1 MTNIAD
7 EFVGRVNPV
16 SINLETLQ
24 YLDSM
29 IKSKKVGFILEFGSG
44 VSTEFWSEKLP
55 DATVI
60 SFDNSRRYTKITRSR
75 LNKKARNATVVFAP
89 LRIKRLF
96 GIHYITCKFLP
107 YLRKNPPSKPFDV
120 MLIDGPPGYLYA
132 REATILQAYPYLDEK
147 TLIIVDDA
155 EREIEREMIERWSE
169 MFKITNL
176 EYHDV
181 GQKQIA
187 TFNIKPT
194 PLQPTMPKSP
204 VHTKSQMVKLLFT
217 FHRRNIMHNL
227 WILKMRI
234 LNREPFPDQK
244 MTETEQ

>member
-1 MTNIAD
+1 MTNIVD
-7 EFVGRVNPV
+7 EFAGRVNPV
-16 SINLETLQ
+16 SINIETLQ

-29 IKSKKVGFILEFGSG
+29 IKTKNIMSVLEFGSG

-55 DATVI
+55 DATIV

-75 LNKKARNATVVFAP
+75 LNRKAVNATVSFAP
-89 LRIKRLF
+89 LRIKKIF
-96 GIHYITCKFLP
+96 GLHYITCKFLP
-107 YLRKNPPSKPFDV
+107 KLRKIAPPKPFDV

-132 REATILQAYPYLDEK
+132 REATLLQAYPYLDEN
-147 TLIIVDDA
+147 TLIILDDA
-155 EREIEREMIERWSE
+155 ERQIERETIARWSSV
-169 MFKITNL
+169 FKITNL

-187 TFNIKPT
+187 TFNIEPKPS
-194 PLQPTMPKSP
+194 QPTMSKSP
-204 VHTKSQMVKLLFT
+204 IYTRSKMVKLLLT

-227 WILKMRI
+227 WILKMRL

-244 MTETEQ
+244 MADTE